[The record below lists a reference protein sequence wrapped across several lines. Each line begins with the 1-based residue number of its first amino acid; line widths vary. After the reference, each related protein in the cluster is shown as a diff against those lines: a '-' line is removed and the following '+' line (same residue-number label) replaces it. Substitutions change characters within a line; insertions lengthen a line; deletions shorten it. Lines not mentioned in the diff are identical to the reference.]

1 VTRKLYEAFADSLSA
16 KVLSFDDEEPVR
28 IALVTQ
34 TDELAVARAD
44 IQALRETV
52 RSLSAALE
60 RKDQEV
66 VARGELILDQ
76 ADAIFVQ
83 RGRIK
88 ALEAELEAERAK
100 TTERLTNTQRY
111 AVWRDMAKA
120 RGVRMLEQHREI
132 RVLKRAVASLGDELA
147 KAGRATVVPLGCL
160 CGGRDCPNS

>member
-1 VTRKLYEAFADSLSA
+1 VVSKLYEAFADKLSEG
-16 KVLSFDDEEPVR
+16 VLSFDDQEPVR

-83 RGRIK
+83 RNLVK
-88 ALEAELEAERAK
+88 EL
-100 TTERLTNTQRY
+100 
-111 AVWRDMAKA
+111 RDE
-120 RGVRMLEQHREI
+120 V
-132 RVLKRAVASLGDELA
+132 RVLKHAVSSLGDELA
-147 KAGRATVVPLGCL
+147 KASRETVGEMVLRLTGSTPGCL
-160 CGGRDCPNS
+160 CGWPDCPNPS